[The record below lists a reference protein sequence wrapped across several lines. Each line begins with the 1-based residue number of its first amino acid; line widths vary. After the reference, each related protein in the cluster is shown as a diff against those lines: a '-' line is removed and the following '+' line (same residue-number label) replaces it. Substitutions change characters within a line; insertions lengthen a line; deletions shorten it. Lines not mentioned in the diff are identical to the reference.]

1 MRKNM
6 KNKIRG
12 GYKAMKKR
20 KVKKIRISEIISW
33 SRGGYEQLL
42 KKRGFDPK
50 TIWYHAVTFWVE
62 ACKNFSI
69 PISHYWNRKD
79 LSAQWPI
86 PEEIKSQVRHFD
98 VANSITYQEKEYM
111 VVELQGRGLGGIII
125 DIESVALAPLEYF
138 LIDTDDYY
146 FEKLYSEMVE
156 IEEIKIMVERTKKCR
171 CWLENDRCSGCRDTQ
186 DLTGYMARRAKIDE
200 ELIKNLWLKA

>member
-1 MRKNM
+1 
-6 KNKIRG
+6 
-12 GYKAMKKR
+12 MKKHR
-20 KVKKIRISEIISW
+20 IKKVRISEIINW
-33 SRGGYEQLL
+33 SRGENELFL

-50 TIWYHAVTFWVE
+50 TIWYHSVTFWVE
-62 ACKNFSI
+62 ACENFSI

-138 LIDTDDYY
+138 LIDTNDDY
-146 FEKLYSEMVE
+146 FEKLYSEMVTM
-156 IEEIKIMVERTKKCR
+156 EEIKIMVERTKKCK
-171 CWLENDRCSGCRDTQ
+171 CWLENDRCKSCRSTQ
-186 DLTGYMARRAKIDE
+186 DTVDYMAHKAKIGKK
-200 ELIKNLWLKA
+200 LIKNLWSKA